1 MIDEKQPLISI
12 IVPCYNT
19 KDYIEQCLD
28 SLIHQSYKNLEIILV
43 NDGSTDDTDAKI
55 QPYLSDDRIRYII
68 QENKGL
74 SGARNTGLDIM
85 KGEYVCFVD
94 SDDFL
99 YKDYV
104 KTLYENLIKT
114 DADISICDFLLY
126 YDDAPVDI
134 ETLPVEETL
143 DVKSRDEGMDYID
156 TYDLKYILAWN
167 KLYKAY
173 IFDNIRYPLGKLHE
187 DEFVA
192 HHIFYKT
199 NKSVFTSRKLYSYRQ
214 GRKDSIMSNIT
225 VKNFNDAVEA
235 FDDRIKFY
243 REHKI
248 KTNSRYNTSIVKWNY
263 VKYKYRNPTMQKD
276 VEKYIKQN
284 FVKFFIYEKMP
295 FLRKLRLCKALFIY
309 RI

>member
-19 KDYIEQCLD
+19 EDYIEQCLD
-28 SLIHQSYKNLEIILV
+28 SLIHQSYKKLEIILV

-55 QPYLSDDRIRYII
+55 QPYLSEDRIRYII

-99 YKDYV
+99 HKDYV

-143 DVKSRDEGMDYID
+143 DVKSRDEGMDCINTNYR
-156 TYDLKYILAWN
+156 YILAWN
-167 KLYKAY
+167 KLYKAH

-192 HHIFYKT
+192 HHILYKT

-243 REHKI
+243 RKHKI
-248 KTNSRYNTSIVKWNY
+248 KSKLRTIKVKWNY
-263 VKYKYRNPTMQKD
+263 ISEKYRNPTIQKD

-284 FVKFFIYEKMP
+284 FIDFFIYAKVP
-295 FLRKLRLCKALFIY
+295 LLRKLIFYKALLTEGK
-309 RI
+309 

>member
-19 KDYIEQCLD
+19 KDYMEQCLD

-99 YKDYV
+99 HKDYV

-143 DVKSRDEGMDYID
+143 DVKSRDEGMDCINTNYR
-156 TYDLKYILAWN
+156 YILAWN

-225 VKNFNDAVEA
+225 VKNFNDVVEA

-243 REHKI
+243 RKHKI
-248 KTNSRYNTSIVKWNY
+248 KSKLRTIKVKWNY
-263 VKYKYRNPTMQKD
+263 ISEKYRNPTIQKD

-284 FVKFFIYEKMP
+284 FIDFFIYAKVSL
-295 FLRKLRLCKALFIY
+295 LRKLRFYKALLTEGK
-309 RI
+309 

>member
-1 MIDEKQPLISI
+1 M
-12 IVPCYNT
+12 
-19 KDYIEQCLD
+19 EQCLD

-99 YKDYV
+99 HKDYV

-143 DVKSRDEGMDYID
+143 DVKSRDEGMDCINTNYR
-156 TYDLKYILAWN
+156 YILAWN

-225 VKNFNDAVEA
+225 VKNFNDVVEA

-243 REHKI
+243 RKHKI
-248 KTNSRYNTSIVKWNY
+248 KSKLRTIKVKWNY
-263 VKYKYRNPTMQKD
+263 ISEKYRNPTIQKD

-284 FVKFFIYEKMP
+284 FIDFFIYAKVSL
-295 FLRKLRLCKALFIY
+295 LRKLRFYKALLTEGK
-309 RI
+309 

>member
-19 KDYIEQCLD
+19 KDYMEQCLD

-99 YKDYV
+99 HKDYV

-143 DVKSRDEGMDYID
+143 DVKSRDEGMDCINTNYR
-156 TYDLKYILAWN
+156 YILAWN
-167 KLYKAY
+167 KLYKAH

-243 REHKI
+243 RKHKI
-248 KTNSRYNTSIVKWNY
+248 KSKPITIKVKWNY
-263 VKYKYRNPTMQKD
+263 ICEKYRNTTIQKD

-284 FVKFFIYEKMP
+284 FIDFFIYAKVP
-295 FLRKLRLCKALFIY
+295 LLRKLRLCKALLTEGE
-309 RI
+309 

>member
-19 KDYIEQCLD
+19 EDYMEQCLD

-55 QPYLSDDRIRYII
+55 QPYLSDDRIKYII

-85 KGEYVCFVD
+85 SGEYVCFVD

-99 YKDYV
+99 HKDYV

-114 DADISICDFLLY
+114 DADISISDFLLY
-126 YDDAPVDI
+126 YDDAPIDI

-143 DVKSRDEGMDYID
+143 DVKSRDEGMDCINTSYR
-156 TYDLKYILAWN
+156 YILAWN

-192 HHIFYKT
+192 HHIFYKAK
-199 NKSVFTSRKLYSYRQ
+199 KSVITSKKLYSYRQ

-243 REHKI
+243 RKHKI
-248 KTNSRYNTSIVKWNY
+248 KSKLRTIKVKWHY
-263 VKYKYRNPTMQKD
+263 ITEKYRNPTIQKD

-284 FVKFFIYEKMP
+284 FIDFFIYAKVTL
-295 FLRKLRLCKALFIY
+295 LRKLGLYKALLTEGK
-309 RI
+309 

>member
-19 KDYIEQCLD
+19 EDYIEQCLD

-99 YKDYV
+99 HKDYV

-143 DVKSRDEGMDYID
+143 DVKSRDEGMDCINTNYR
-156 TYDLKYILAWN
+156 YILAWN
-167 KLYKAY
+167 KLYKAH

-192 HHIFYKT
+192 HHIFYKA

-225 VKNFNDAVEA
+225 
-235 FDDRIKFY
+235 
-243 REHKI
+243 
-248 KTNSRYNTSIVKWNY
+248 
-263 VKYKYRNPTMQKD
+263 
-276 VEKYIKQN
+276 
-284 FVKFFIYEKMP
+284 
-295 FLRKLRLCKALFIY
+295 
-309 RI
+309 

>member
-1 MIDEKQPLISI
+1 
-12 IVPCYNT
+12 
-19 KDYIEQCLD
+19 
-28 SLIHQSYKNLEIILV
+28 
-43 NDGSTDDTDAKI
+43 
-55 QPYLSDDRIRYII
+55 
-68 QENKGL
+68 
-74 SGARNTGLDIM
+74 M

-99 YKDYV
+99 HKDYV

-143 DVKSRDEGMDYID
+143 DVKSRDEGMDCINTNYR
-156 TYDLKYILAWN
+156 YILAWN
-167 KLYKAY
+167 KLYKAH

-192 HHIFYKT
+192 HHILYKT

-243 REHKI
+243 RKHKI
-248 KTNSRYNTSIVKWNY
+248 KSKPRTIKVKWHY
-263 VKYKYRNPTMQKD
+263 ITEKYRNPTIQKD

-284 FVKFFIYEKMP
+284 FIDFFIYAKVP
-295 FLRKLRLCKALFIY
+295 LLRKLRFYKALLTEGK
-309 RI
+309 

>member
-19 KDYIEQCLD
+19 ENYIEQCLD

-99 YKDYV
+99 HKDYV

-143 DVKSRDEGMDYID
+143 DVKSRDEGMDCINTNYR
-156 TYDLKYILAWN
+156 YILAWN

-199 NKSVFTSRKLYSYRQ
+199 NKTVFTSRKLYSYRQ

-225 VKNFNDAVEA
+225 AKNFNDAVEA

-243 REHKI
+243 RKHKI
-248 KTNSRYNTSIVKWNY
+248 KSKPKTIKVKWNY
-263 VKYKYRNPTMQKD
+263 ITEKYRNPTIQKD

-284 FVKFFIYEKMP
+284 FIDFLYMQKF
-295 FLRKLRLCKALFIY
+295 LC
-309 RI
+309 

>member
-19 KDYIEQCLD
+19 EDYIEQCLD
-28 SLIHQSYKNLEIILV
+28 SLIHQSYKKLEIILV

-55 QPYLSDDRIRYII
+55 QPYLSEDRIRYII

-99 YKDYV
+99 HKDYV

-126 YDDAPVDI
+126 YDDTPVDI

-143 DVKSRDEGMDYID
+143 DVKSRDEGMDCINTNYR
-156 TYDLKYILAWN
+156 YILAWN
-167 KLYKAY
+167 KLYKAH

-192 HHIFYKT
+192 HHILYKT

-243 REHKI
+243 RKHKI
-248 KTNSRYNTSIVKWNY
+248 KSKLRTIKVKWNY
-263 VKYKYRNPTMQKD
+263 ISEKYRNPTIQKD

-284 FVKFFIYEKMP
+284 FIDFFIYAKVP
-295 FLRKLRLCKALFIY
+295 LLRKLRFYKVLLTEGK
-309 RI
+309 

>member
-1 MIDEKQPLISI
+1 MIDEKQLLISI

-99 YKDYV
+99 HKDYV

-114 DADISICDFLLY
+114 DADISISDFLLY
-126 YDDAPVDI
+126 YDDAPIYI

-143 DVKSRDEGMDYID
+143 DVKSRDEGMDCINTNYR
-156 TYDLKYILAWN
+156 YILAWN

-192 HHIFYKT
+192 HHIFYKAK
-199 NKSVFTSRKLYSYRQ
+199 KSVITSKKLYSYRQ
-214 GRKDSIMSNIT
+214 GRKDSIMSKYTI
-225 VKNFNDAVEA
+225 KNFNDAVEA
-235 FDDRIKFY
+235 YDDRIKFY
-243 REHKI
+243 RKHKI
-248 KTNSRYNTSIVKWNY
+248 KSKPRTIKVKWNY
-263 VKYKYRNPTMQKD
+263 ICEKYRNPTIQKD

-284 FVKFFIYEKMP
+284 FIDFFIYAKVP
-295 FLRKLRLCKALFIY
+295 LLRKLRLYKALLTEGK
-309 RI
+309 

>member
-1 MIDEKQPLISI
+1 MIDENQPLISI

-19 KDYIEQCLD
+19 EDYMEQCLD
-28 SLIHQSYKNLEIILV
+28 SLIHQSYKNLEIIIV

-55 QPYLSDDRIRYII
+55 QPYLSDDRIKYII

-85 KGEYVCFVD
+85 KGEYVCFID
-94 SDDFL
+94 SDDFIH
-99 YKDYV
+99 KDYV

-143 DVKSRDEGMDYID
+143 DVKSRDEGMDCINTNYR
-156 TYDLKYILAWN
+156 YILAWN

-235 FDDRIKFY
+235 LDDRIKFY
-243 REHKI
+243 RKHKI
-248 KTNSRYNTSIVKWNY
+248 KSKPRVIKLKWNY
-263 VKYKYRNPTMQKD
+263 ICEKYRNPTIQKD

-284 FVKFFIYEKMP
+284 FIDFFIYAKVP
-295 FLRKLRLCKALFIY
+295 LLRKLRLYKTLLTESK
-309 RI
+309 

>member
-99 YKDYV
+99 HKDYV

-114 DADISICDFLLY
+114 DVDISICDFLLY

-143 DVKSRDEGMDYID
+143 DVKSRDEGMDCINTNYR
-156 TYDLKYILAWN
+156 YILAWN
-167 KLYKAY
+167 KLYKAH

-214 GRKDSIMSNIT
+214 
-225 VKNFNDAVEA
+225 E
-235 FDDRIKFY
+235 
-243 REHKI
+243 EKI
-248 KTNSRYNTSIVKWNY
+248 
-263 VKYKYRNPTMQKD
+263 
-276 VEKYIKQN
+276 
-284 FVKFFIYEKMP
+284 
-295 FLRKLRLCKALFIY
+295 LL
-309 RI
+309 

>member
-19 KDYIEQCLD
+19 EDYIEQCLD

-99 YKDYV
+99 HKDYV

-143 DVKSRDEGMDYID
+143 DVKSRDEGMDCINTNYR
-156 TYDLKYILAWN
+156 YILAWN
-167 KLYKAY
+167 KLYKAH

-192 HHIFYKT
+192 HHILYKT

-243 REHKI
+243 RKHKI
-248 KTNSRYNTSIVKWNY
+248 KSKPRTIKVKWHY
-263 VKYKYRNPTMQKD
+263 ITEKYRNPTIQKD

-284 FVKFFIYEKMP
+284 FIDFFIYAKVP
-295 FLRKLRLCKALFIY
+295 LLRKLRFYKVLLTEGK
-309 RI
+309 

>member
-99 YKDYV
+99 HKDYV

-114 DADISICDFLLY
+114 GAGISICDFLLY
-126 YDDAPVDI
+126 YDDVP
-134 ETLPVEETL
+134 PPP
-143 DVKSRDEGMDYID
+143 SRYR
-156 TYDLKYILAWN
+156 N
-167 KLYKAY
+167 
-173 IFDNIRYPLGKLHE
+173 
-187 DEFVA
+187 
-192 HHIFYKT
+192 
-199 NKSVFTSRKLYSYRQ
+199 FTSR
-214 GRKDSIMSNIT
+214 
-225 VKNFNDAVEA
+225 
-235 FDDRIKFY
+235 
-243 REHKI
+243 
-248 KTNSRYNTSIVKWNY
+248 
-263 VKYKYRNPTMQKD
+263 RNP
-276 VEKYIKQN
+276 
-284 FVKFFIYEKMP
+284 
-295 FLRKLRLCKALFIY
+295 
-309 RI
+309 

>member
-19 KDYIEQCLD
+19 EDYIEQCLD

-55 QPYLSDDRIRYII
+55 QPYLSDDRIKYII

-99 YKDYV
+99 HKDYV

-156 TYDLKYILAWN
+156 TYGLKYILAWN

-243 REHKI
+243 RKHKI
-248 KTNSRYNTSIVKWNY
+248 KSKLRTIKVKWNY
-263 VKYKYRNPTMQKD
+263 ISEKYRNPTISKD

-284 FVKFFIYEKMP
+284 FIDFFIYAKVP
-295 FLRKLRLCKALFIY
+295 LLRKLRFYKALLTEGK
-309 RI
+309 

>member
-19 KDYIEQCLD
+19 EDYIEQCLD
-28 SLIHQSYKNLEIILV
+28 SLIHQSYKKLEIILV

-55 QPYLSDDRIRYII
+55 QPYLSEDRIRYII

-74 SGARNTGLDIM
+74 PGARNTGLDIM
-85 KGEYVCFVD
+85 KGEYVCFID
-94 SDDFL
+94 SDDFIH
-99 YKDYV
+99 KDYV

-126 YDDAPVDI
+126 YDDAPIDI
-134 ETLPVEETL
+134 ETQPVEETL
-143 DVKSRDEGMDYID
+143 DVKSRDEGMDCINTNYR
-156 TYDLKYILAWN
+156 YILAWN
-167 KLYKAY
+167 KLYKAH

-187 DEFVA
+187 DEFVV

-225 VKNFNDAVEA
+225 IKNFNDAVEA

-243 REHKI
+243 RKHKI
-248 KTNSRYNTSIVKWNY
+248 KSKPRAIKLKWNY
-263 VKYKYRNPTMQKD
+263 ICEKYRNPTIQKD

-284 FVKFFIYEKMP
+284 FIDFFIYAKVP
-295 FLRKLRLCKALFIY
+295 LLRKLRLYKTLLTEGK
-309 RI
+309 

>member
-1 MIDEKQPLISI
+1 M
-12 IVPCYNT
+12 
-19 KDYIEQCLD
+19 EQCLD

-99 YKDYV
+99 HKDYV

-114 DADISICDFLLY
+114 GADISICDFLLY
-126 YDDAPVDI
+126 YDDAPPVDI

-156 TYDLKYILAWN
+156 TYDFKYILAWN

-192 HHIFYKT
+192 HHILYKT

-243 REHKI
+243 RKHKI
-248 KTNSRYNTSIVKWNY
+248 KSKLRTIKVKWHY
-263 VKYKYRNPTMQKD
+263 ITEKYRNPTIQKD

-284 FVKFFIYEKMP
+284 FIDFLYMQKF
-295 FLRKLRLCKALFIY
+295 LC
-309 RI
+309 